1 MNKSIK
7 LIMLGLAVSTMLTGC
22 TSSNAQ
28 DKKKVEE
35 QPKIEQ
41 IVLKANNDTA
51 WGIKASSTLENDDS
65 KYGPNNVFDD
75 STHTVWAEGIDG
87 TGGGE
92 WIEFKAP
99 QKVTVNSIYLTT
111 GLGSSE
117 TDYENNGRA
126 KTVRVDFSGGEHI
139 TLNLKD
145 ERNKEQ
151 KFELGKDIS
160 TESIKFTV
168 VDSYDGKKY
177 KDTCI
182 GSISFNEP
190 IVKQRDDI
198 QGNKETETKEKPKQK
213 ENKDEN
219 GDVDIRGV
227 KADPYY
233 NEDSGSDDNELSSQ
247 YYDKLSD
254 ADAIGYVKQCLSTLD
269 AVDNSSY
276 KVVSRSNGEINVDRF
291 VDYGNGFEYDSS
303 YKVNEYTGAV
313 LDMNTGQTMGA
324 Q

>member
-7 LIMLGLAVSTMLTGC
+7 LIMLGLMMGTLLTGC
-22 TSSNAQ
+22 SSTNAHS
-28 DKKKVEE
+28 KVEE
-35 QPKIEQ
+35 EKSKTESIM
-41 IVLKANNDTA
+41 LKANNDTA
-51 WGIKASSTLENDDS
+51 WELSASSTLEDNTT

-75 STHTVWAEGIDG
+75 STHTVWAEGADG
-87 TGGGE
+87 EGGGE
-92 WIEFKAP
+92 WIEFKSK
-99 QKVTVNSIYLTT
+99 QKVKINSIYMTT
-111 GLGSSE
+111 GLGSSQL
-117 TDYENNGRA
+117 DYENNGRA
-126 KTVRVDFSGGEHI
+126 KTVRVEFSGGEHI

-151 KFELGKDIS
+151 KFDLGKDVETNGVRFI
-160 TESIKFTV
+160 ILN
-168 VDSYDGKKY
+168 SYEGKKY

-190 IVKQRDDI
+190 IIKQRDDI
-198 QGNKETETKEKPKQK
+198 PKAEISDTEKPKQK
-213 ENKDEN
+213 EEPKDEN

-233 NEDSGSDDNELSSQ
+233 NEDDGSDDNALSSK

-254 ADAIGYVKQCLSTLD
+254 SEAIGYVKQCLSTLD
-269 AVDNSSY
+269 ATDNASY
-276 KVVSRSNGEINVDRF
+276 KVTGRSNGEINVNRY
-291 VDYGNGFEYDSS
+291 VDYGNGPEYDSS